1 MPYTYSELEAGYIP
15 GHPLAFQKNAVGKIQ
30 LYSFVF
36 KAFDWVGNAISDLA
50 DWAVDEIIR
59 PVTRTV
65 GDVLEGMLDNPI
77 KTIAQIAILAGNPAN
92 YWMLSL
98 VEGADVAVKGGDL
111 EDVAKAVAVSF
122 VSQQIAAPIAKE
134 TSALAARAGANAAT
148 AAVLGHATASSA
160 VAIVRGQDPVEAF
173 IRGGVTAAVPA
184 ILGKV
189 DAFSELPQV
198 AQDVLAAGISAK
210 LTGQDVNIG
219 MINAAVAS
227 IDIGSKILNE
237 FDPADPATGK
247 RSLTTEQTALAA
259 SVINRVTA
267 TAFTGGNPSAAVQ
280 QALMNAGTQA
290 LSKAFDKKVEQII
303 KEDDEEIK
311 IQSDVKGVL
320 RGLDEAYNF
329 SQESGSIIQ
338 ETYDRIEALTDN
350 YNIAARNINN
360 ITKVLEEQRRYIEGE
375 REKYFQMAARNDP
388 GLQQATYD
396 SMQAGIA
403 RYNALVA
410 NANDPNFTQNGL
422 PANLPYYYNVME
434 QINEDIEYYSE
445 EIGFWAEMYD
455 LSVSEVQ
462 AASELLGE
470 WTELAFQDTA
480 QSFVEVMDPKFNAD
494 QYREI
499 NKLGEDV
506 DVYEHWLSEGQYEG
520 LKTNK
525 EAVEADITL
534 EKLRLIEDISKENNL
549 SLSNISE
556 EDAKRISN
564 LVDETYGL
572 DIDRL
577 KTATAGTF
585 SEDTQLQISEFIT
598 NVRTDK
604 EALEA
609 KTYGD
614 WNKPTDTNVV
624 VPEGL
629 KLATADE
636 VASNKAVK
644 VIANDGVSMWIS
656 PGSIEGWDAT
666 VGDRTALRIEINGV
680 GDPSAGTT
688 PTVVVTATRP
698 PPTLE
703 DLFETDVLSWMTTTQ
718 ELPPESLT
726 TIDKTLLDITKGGVE
741 LAKDAGASEGTL
753 TLIGNVLKASG
764 LVAQSFGGLVAA
776 IGQNPNDSRL
786 YRLGKDLVALGTAT
800 TSEEYQAAI
809 KNINESVGNAV
820 GGVDT
825 FFAIIKSGWDYP
837 VEFASE
843 YIGVQAGSALT
854 SLLVGGGATKAA
866 EGLLIARGMG
876 QKLAER
882 AANNIGVNVA
892 IATGV
897 LESAGGS
904 AANAFEETYAVAR
917 QQGLS
922 EEAAT
927 KAALEVASKT
937 AAIAAITTLGA
948 SKLGGAALEKFM
960 LGDKALGTA
969 DALKPYEK
977 IQDFITTGGLITIKE
992 GVTNGGEEGV
1002 IQSYLEGQLYQLDPT
1017 RDIAGNITAATTFGG
1032 IGGAGVS
1039 GGIYA
1044 GSQGINLV
1052 TSGMQLNP
1060 QVQNVLSQDWAT
1072 PGEMALALSNLT
1084 GGVNVEID
1092 PTKITQQEGATN
1104 AQILED
1110 IQKQTPTDGES
1121 LGIGLTV
1128 SELLKQK
1135 FGDQV
1140 LDVQDIKDLGAAQGI
1155 DVSTDAVKNLITQLY
1170 TPFNIDINAFTTAT
1184 NANADF
1190 SDAFKNQLNTSIQDY
1205 VYSGKRNIFV
1215 ETTNPETGAKQ
1226 FETLDFVSPFRYVE
1240 DPNSATGVTLSTQPL
1255 TPEETELNKTSAQS
1269 YINYLWAA
1277 ADRATKETQINNIFS
1292 ELGFTPNQEQVDRFI
1307 RIGDVVD
1314 VSTLKAEI
1322 EAFVDP
1328 FVVSPEE
1335 VREQYQILGLPN
1347 PTDTDV
1353 SRFTGQNPES
1363 EIPNLL
1369 NEYLPTA
1376 RFNALSQEFTE
1387 YKTEAERRAEEQAK
1401 LIGTPFRAPTTD
1413 DVTNIQNIINQQ
1425 QQNPEV
1431 PLTADQL
1438 RYDTNKD
1445 NIVDSTDLNFL
1456 TQYLEQTTQGG
1467 TPQFQPPPESI
1478 WAPTGLYAQVPS
1490 GGGAA
1495 PADLTGLQDQL
1506 AAAEA
1511 ARQAQARQTQAALRT
1526 SQQRQNVS
1534 QLYNFLQMEPGF
1546 GPSGGAGTGQVK
1558 APDPAKIGYIY
1569 DWSSIFANP
1578 QQERMFISPYAEG
1591 GAVEY
1596 EVTDELLKILRG

>member
-1 MPYTYSELEAGYIP
+1 MRYTYAELEAGYVP

-30 LYSFVF
+30 LYTPVV
-36 KAFDWVGNAISDLA
+36 KAVSWVGSAVVNVTEWAIE
-50 DWAVDEIIR
+50 EIVK
-59 PVTRTV
+59 PVVTTV
-65 GDVLEGMLDNPI
+65 ERVVQGMLDNPI
-77 KTIAQIAILAGNPAN
+77 KTIAQIAILASGPQN

-111 EDVAKAVAVSF
+111 GDVAKAVAVSYI
-122 VSQQIAAPIAKE
+122 SQKIAAPIAKE
-134 TSALAARAGANAAT
+134 TSALAVRAGANQAT
-148 AAVLGHATASSA
+148 AAVLGQATASSA

-184 ILGKV
+184 ILGEV
-189 DAFSELPQV
+189 DAFSELPQI
-198 AQDVLAAGISAK
+198 AQDVIAASISAQ
-210 LTGQDVNIG
+210 LTGQDVGIAAINSAIASVNIG
-219 MINAAVAS
+219 A
-227 IDIGSKILNE
+227 KILKE
-237 FDPADPATGK
+237 AGVSDSMSKEAA
-247 RSLTTEQTALAA
+247 ALAA
-259 SVINRVTA
+259 NTINRVTA
-267 TAFTGGNPSAAVQ
+267 IAFTGGNPSAAVQ
-280 QALMNAGTQA
+280 QALVNAGVRSLTQA
-290 LSKAFDKKVEQII
+290 LDKSITKLIDYGDGSPPEKVEYSSQEAIDAIQSYHGYSEYIGEII
-303 KEDDEEIK
+303 KDKYAEIEYAEDFYNRGAEMINKDLRILEEYRVEVERRRAAYYANPTNQTLADLQYIIEENNIRVDRFNANSSYILDQMKLAENQIKAANSYIKFYADTYGILVDEIK
-311 IQSDVKGVL
+311 
-320 RGLDEAYNF
+320 A
-329 SQESGSIIQ
+329 ES
-338 ETYDRIEALTDN
+338 
-350 YNIAARNINN
+350 
-360 ITKVLEEQRRYIEGE
+360 
-375 REKYFQMAARNDP
+375 
-388 GLQQATYD
+388 
-396 SMQAGIA
+396 
-403 RYNALVA
+403 NALGDWM
-410 NANDPNFTQNGL
+410 NDAYLVTTK
-422 PANLPYYYNVME
+422 A
-434 QINEDIEYYSE
+434 
-445 EIGFWAEMYD
+445 
-455 LSVSEVQ
+455 
-462 AASELLGE
+462 
-470 WTELAFQDTA
+470 
-480 QSFVEVMDPKFNAD
+480 FVEVMDPKFNKD

-499 NKLGEDV
+499 NNLGEDV

-520 LKTNK
+520 LRTNK
-525 EAVEADITL
+525 EAVEADILL
-534 EKLRLIEDISKENNL
+534 EKFRLIEDIAKENNL

-572 DIDRL
+572 DINRL
-577 KTATAGTF
+577 KAATAGTF
-585 SEDTQLQISEFIT
+585 SEDSQVQIPEFIT
-598 NVRTDK
+598 KVRTDK
-604 EALEA
+604 EALEV

-644 VIANDGVSMWIS
+644 VIANDGVSMWVS

-680 GDPSAGTT
+680 GDPSDGTS
-688 PTVVVTATRP
+688 PATQITTTSP
-698 PPTLE
+698 PPTL
-703 DLFETDVLSWMTTTQ
+703 DHLFEVDILSWMTTTQ

-726 TIDKTLLDITKGGVE
+726 TIDKTLLDITKGGIE

-825 FFAIIKSGWDYP
+825 FFAILKSGWDYP

-882 AANNIGVNVA
+882 AANNIGVNAA

-992 GVTNGGEEGV
+992 GVTNGGEEGI

-1044 GSQGINLV
+1044 GSQGISLV

-1084 GGVNVEID
+1084 GSVNVEID

-1121 LGIGLTV
+1121 LGIGITV

-1140 LDVQDIKDLGAAQGI
+1140 LDVQDIKDLGTAQGI

-1205 VYSGKRNIFV
+1205 VYSGKRSIFV
-1215 ETTNPETGAKQ
+1215 EATNPETGAKQ

-1240 DPNSATGVTLSTQPL
+1240 DPNSATGITLSTQPL
-1255 TPEETELNKTSAQS
+1255 TLEETELNKTNAQK
-1269 YINYLWAA
+1269 YVNYLWAY
-1277 ADRATKETQINNIFS
+1277 ADRATKEAQVNKIFS
-1292 ELGFTPNQEQVDRFI
+1292 ELGFTPNQEQIDRFI
-1307 RIGDVVD
+1307 RIGDVTD
-1314 VSTLKAEI
+1314 VNTLKAEI
-1322 EAFVDP
+1322 ETFIDP

-1335 VREQYQILGLPN
+1335 VREQYQILGLSN
-1347 PTDTDV
+1347 PTDADI

-1413 DVTNIQNIINQQ
+1413 DVTNIQNIIDQQ

-1445 NIVDSTDLNFL
+1445 NIVDSTDLDFL
-1456 TQYLEQTTQGG
+1456 TQYLQQTTQGG

-1490 GGGAA
+1490 GGGTP
-1495 PADLTGLQDQL
+1495 PADLTGLQAQL

-1511 ARQAQARQTQAALRT
+1511 ARQAQASQTQAALRT